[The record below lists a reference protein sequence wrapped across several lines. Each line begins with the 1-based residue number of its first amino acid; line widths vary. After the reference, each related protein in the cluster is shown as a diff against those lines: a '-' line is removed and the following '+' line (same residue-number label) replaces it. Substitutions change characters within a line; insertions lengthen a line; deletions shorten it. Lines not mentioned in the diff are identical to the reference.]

1 MVQLFGT
8 IAKKVDMNKYFKDP
22 LIHFVILGILVFFS
36 HSIWQRNITKS
47 DYTINV
53 TEEEMARQ
61 AKIFSGENR
70 REPTNDDIK
79 ALLYSYIEERALMRE
94 AERLGL
100 GEDDTIIRRRLAQ
113 KMRFI
118 IEDIDTLRNPGSEEL
133 EAWYSNNISRF
144 ISPEKRS
151 FTHIYISPEANG
163 GDTTKIASEILTKI
177 ISKPENWEKLGDP
190 FILER
195 SFKLSSL
202 NEVNRNFGN
211 RFSKSVFSMP
221 DKEWVGPIESAYGL
235 HIVKV
240 DNIVSEIIP
249 QFKDIENAVLS
260 QWKEEERR
268 RINKD
273 ALAKIIDKYKI
284 NIIND
289 KTK

>member
-22 LIHFVILGILVFFS
+22 LIHFIILGILVFFS
-36 HSIWQRNITKS
+36 HSIWQRNISKS

-118 IEDIDTLRNPGSEEL
+118 IEDIDTIRNPGSEEL
-133 EAWYSNNISRF
+133 EAWL
-144 ISPEKRS
+144 KR
-151 FTHIYISPEANG
+151 
-163 GDTTKIASEILTKI
+163 ILLRLI
-177 ISKPENWEKLGDP
+177 
-190 FILER
+190 R
-195 SFKLSSL
+195 
-202 NEVNRNFGN
+202 
-211 RFSKSVFSMP
+211 
-221 DKEWVGPIESAYGL
+221 
-235 HIVKV
+235 H
-240 DNIVSEIIP
+240 
-249 QFKDIENAVLS
+249 
-260 QWKEEERR
+260 
-268 RINKD
+268 
-273 ALAKIIDKYKI
+273 
-284 NIIND
+284 
-289 KTK
+289 

>member
-151 FTHIYISPEANG
+151 FMHIYISPETNG

-249 QFKDIENAVLS
+249 QFKDIENAVLF

-289 KTK
+289 KRK

>member
-22 LIHFVILGILVFFS
+22 LIHFIILGILVFFS
-36 HSIWQRNITKS
+36 HSIWQRNISKS

-70 REPTNDDIK
+70 RKPTNDDIK

-118 IEDIDTLRNPGSEEL
+118 IEDIDTIRNPGSEEL

-151 FTHIYISPEANG
+151 FIQ
-163 GDTTKIASEILTKI
+163 KI
-177 ISKPENWEKLGDP
+177 G
-190 FILER
+190 
-195 SFKLSSL
+195 
-202 NEVNRNFGN
+202 RN
-211 RFSKSVFSMP
+211 
-221 DKEWVGPIESAYGL
+221 
-235 HIVKV
+235 
-240 DNIVSEIIP
+240 
-249 QFKDIENAVLS
+249 
-260 QWKEEERR
+260 
-268 RINKD
+268 
-273 ALAKIIDKYKI
+273 
-284 NIIND
+284 
-289 KTK
+289 